1 MKENT
6 FIRLYNN
13 AIDLDYCDSL
23 IEKFESHSEQYE
35 KIDIKYV
42 KEVMCFHEL
51 HLWKYMDTWKEDI
64 DKLATVFT
72 QYVEEYKSEF
82 SMHCFPKKYGFE
94 PFKMKRY
101 LPNEKDEFGWHVD
114 VRRFKNIRRFLAMF
128 IYLSDNEEGKTEF
141 DYQDVITD
149 CAKGSMVIFPPM
161 WPWLHRGTKPIKT
174 PKYFMGGYLHYIE

>member
-6 FIRLYNN
+6 FIRLYNS

-23 IEKFESHSEQYE
+23 VKKFESHSEQHEHINDKNLSLTQINIFNYSNWKKDTE
-35 KIDIKYV
+35 KLGRCLIP
-42 KEVMCFHEL
+42 F
-51 HLWKYMDTWKEDI
+51 I
-64 DKLATVFT
+64 DK
-72 QYVEEYKSEF
+72 YKSEF
-82 SMHCFPKKYGFE
+82 SEHCFPKKYGFE

>member
-6 FIRLYNN
+6 FIRVYNN

-64 DKLATVFT
+64 DKLATIFMRCVDD
-72 QYVEEYKSEF
+72 YKSEF
-82 SMHCFPKKYGFE
+82 SATMFPKKHGFE

-101 LPNEKDEFGWHVD
+101 RPNGED
-114 VRRFKNIRRFLAMF
+114 
-128 IYLSDNEEGKTEF
+128 
-141 DYQDVITD
+141 
-149 CAKGSMVIFPPM
+149 
-161 WPWLHRGTKPIKT
+161 
-174 PKYFMGGYLHYIE
+174 

>member
-6 FIRLYNN
+6 FIRVYNN
-13 AIDLDYCDSL
+13 AIDLDYCDTL

-64 DKLATVFT
+64 DKLATIFT

-82 SMHCFPKKYGFE
+82 SARMFPKKYGFE

-101 LPNEKDEFGWHVD
+101 LPDSEDCFPPHVD
-114 VRRFKNIRRFLAMF
+114 VTGKNNNARFLAF
-128 IYLSDNEEGKTEF
+128 FVYLSDNDEGKTKF

-149 CAKGSMVIFPPM
+149 CAKGNMIIFPPL
-161 WPWLHRGTKPIKT
+161 WPWVHSGEKPVQVS
-174 PKYFMGGYLHYIE
+174 KYIIGGYLHYIE